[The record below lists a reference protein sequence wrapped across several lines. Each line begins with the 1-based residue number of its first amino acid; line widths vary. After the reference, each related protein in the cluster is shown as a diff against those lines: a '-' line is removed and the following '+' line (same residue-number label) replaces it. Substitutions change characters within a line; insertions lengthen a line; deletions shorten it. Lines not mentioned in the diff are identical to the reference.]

1 MRTHTASEL
10 QFNGQVLAKD
20 ATTVVIEA
28 IRCGLSDLS
37 GSRLEKQPGIS
48 SETTHV
54 IVVRFPDGSAITA
67 DMYVTIDGVLY
78 VIDNRPLDAYP
89 DRAQRPKQW
98 LEINA
103 HVERSGQ

>member
-10 QFNGQVLAKD
+10 QFNAQVLDKD
-20 ATTVVIEA
+20 ATTVVIA
-28 IRCGLSDLS
+28 SIRCSVSDLT

-54 IVVRFPDGSAITA
+54 IVVRYPDGSAITGN
-67 DMYVTIDGVLY
+67 MYFLIEGILY

>member
-1 MRTHTASEL
+1 L
-10 QFNGQVLAKD
+10 QFNAQVLDKD
-20 ATTVVIEA
+20 ATTVVISA
-28 IRCGLSDLS
+28 IRCSVSDLS

-54 IVVRFPDGSAITA
+54 IVVRYPDGATITGN
-67 DMYVTIDGVLY
+67 MYFLIEGILY

-89 DRAQRPKQW
+89 ERAQRPKQW